1 MTGGPAFYRAVA
13 RLDTRHPILTIVV
26 ALLAV
31 IAAAAGTARLVV
43 TNDWDANLP
52 NHSALT
58 KDIRFIEDRF
68 DTRNTLAFLITG
80 NDPAAMLA
88 ASCDLAA
95 FLERL
100 PDVAP
105 GGVKGFGSNS
115 VKYIADSG
123 SDLVVA
129 GLASVCTAPGG
140 VTPAVLD
147 GLGPQ
152 RAFLIAPGGGLLVY
166 ADLNTGSAVFTA
178 LEARIERQLAEQA
191 RPGVAIAFSGQPLFI
206 GAADHFALRMGVF
219 FPIVMLI
226 VCLLHWHALRSV
238 QAVVIP
244 ITTGFLASL
253 AALGVYGWLR
263 QPLDTYATMA
273 PIVILAVGAG
283 HSVQLLKRYME
294 ELHDAVG
301 EGQATRA
308 ANLAALCVTV
318 GAVGPVL
325 TIAVLGAAACLF
337 ALLLLDVEA
346 IGRFGLIAG
355 TGLMFAL
362 GLELTLIPAIRA
374 LLPPPHVRAG
384 YGQLSAGWARG
395 LRWLCER
402 ALTMNPARLA
412 AGLAALVALLLIGV
426 VMVRAE
432 NSAAS
437 LISRNAAVWRGL
449 DRLTAA
455 GVGAYSYEA
464 LIDSGV
470 ASGAF
475 EPGRLARAGD
485 LEMLL
490 ARQPH
495 VRATMSAATTLGYLK
510 CRFVGATDCSP
521 GSVARRIESAAEAAQ
536 IWTTLYGNDRSGG
549 LIDASARY
557 LRVRAFVDTDDS
569 IVAAALID
577 RTRTFARTRQLTVR
591 IGGTV
596 TAPKALSDA
605 MIRVSL
611 EKSVLLIAIVAL
623 IGLLSF
629 RSLTMMLLFAVPSLL
644 TVVSNFAFLG
654 WAGIPL
660 NHATAAIATIAVGIG
675 VDYLIY
681 LTFRLR
687 EQLRAGANFDD
698 AMRFAHASAG
708 GAAVCVGTAVA
719 AGYAVLLLSIDFN
732 IHQWMGLLVPLTM
745 AVSLFGALFLF
756 PFLFR
761 VMRPELS

>member
-1 MTGGPAFYRAVA
+1 MTAMPAFYRAVA
-13 RLDTRHPILTIVV
+13 RLDTRHPILTIVL

-52 NHSALT
+52 NNSALT

-80 NDPAAMLA
+80 KVPAKILA

-100 PDVAP
+100 PGVAP

-123 SDLVVA
+123 SDLVVT
-129 GLASVCTAPGG
+129 GLASVCTTPGG

-152 RAFLIAPGGGLLVY
+152 RAFLFAPGGGTLVY
-166 ADLNTGSAVFTA
+166 ADLNAGSAVFTA
-178 LEARIERQLAEQA
+178 LEARIEHQLLRQA
-191 RPGVAIAFSGQPLFI
+191 RPGVTIAFSGQPLFI
-206 GAADHFALRMGVF
+206 GAADRFALRMGVF

-244 ITTGFLASL
+244 IMTGFLASL

-294 ELHDAVG
+294 ELHEAVG
-301 EGQATRA
+301 DGRA
-308 ANLAALCVTV
+308 SRAENLAALRVTV
-318 GAVGPVL
+318 SAVGPVL

-337 ALLLLDVEA
+337 ALLVLDVEA

-355 TGLMFAL
+355 TGLLFAL

-374 LLPPPHVRAG
+374 LLPPPRVRPG
-384 YGQLSAGWARG
+384 YGQLSAGWTRG
-395 LRWLCER
+395 LRWLCDR
-402 ALTMNPARLA
+402 ALTMSPTRLG
-412 AGLAALVALLLIGV
+412 AGLAALVAILLIGI

-437 LISRNAAVWRGL
+437 LISRHAAVWRGL

-455 GVGAYSYEA
+455 GVGVYSYEV
-464 LIDSGV
+464 LIDAGV
-470 ASGAF
+470 TNGAF
-475 EPGRLARAGD
+475 EPRVLARAAG
-485 LEMLL
+485 LETLL

-510 CRFVGATDCSP
+510 CRFVGATDCTA
-521 GSVARRIESAAEAAQ
+521 GSAARRIDSAAEASQ
-536 IWTTLYGNDRSGG
+536 IWTTLYGNERSGG

-569 IVAAALID
+569 IVATALID
-577 RTRTFARTRQLTVR
+577 RTQDFARAHALNVR
-591 IGGTV
+591 IGGIV

-611 EKSVLLIAIVAL
+611 EKSALLIAIVAL

-629 RSLTMMLLFAVPSLL
+629 RSPTMMLLFAVPSLL
-644 TVVSNFAFLG
+644 TVASNFAFLG
-654 WAGIPL
+654 WASIPL

-687 EQLRAGANFDD
+687 ERLRTGASFDD
-698 AMRFAHASAG
+698 AMHFAHASAG

-719 AGYAVLLLSIDFN
+719 AGYAVLLFSIDFN
-732 IHQWMGLLVPLTM
+732 IHQWIGLLVPLTM
-745 AVSLFGALFLF
+745 VVSLFGALFLF
-756 PFLFR
+756 PFFLR
-761 VMRPELS
+761 LLRPGLA